1 MDITNEIDNA
11 LYEKKQLSKLVTVLV
26 RPSPVNFNFFF
37 STLSLS
43 SLNRKAKL
51 GRNFSCLGLQ
61 QSVAKVD
68 VSHFVSMLMCV
79 NNIYHLFGKIWIFF

>member
-11 LYEKKQLSKLVTVLV
+11 LHETKQLSKLLAVLIRPPTVKL
-26 RPSPVNFNFFF
+26 NFFF

-43 SLNRKAKL
+43 SLNRKATL

-68 VSHFVSMLMCV
+68 VSHFLSMLMCV
-79 NNIYHLFGKIWIFF
+79 NNSYHLFGKICIFF